1 MKKLT
6 LKTKEGC
13 QSILAICIIVLILS
27 GFIARAFQNDFGKL
41 KVERVSFDSR
51 GAIMNAELY
60 YPVGTN
66 DTDSLPAIV
75 VTHGGGCTL
84 GATKGI
90 ASELARRG
98 FVVLNVSA
106 YGTGLSDQPDYD
118 EAGQGKDGFDMN
130 LAINGL
136 YDALCYLRSLKFV
149 DATRIGSV
157 GHSMGAV
164 RTFAAAAIDAGYLT
178 VNDQMLNTLYEEF
191 GIQITE
197 EQLNSDADQIA
208 ETLLSA
214 DQLAHYYYIKNTV
227 EEHYNTRIKA
237 EVALGKKGT
246 GIGMYDT
253 VTVAGHD
260 VVRGIQ
266 TNFAFACGDFD
277 SQWGFTEDEHNRAGW
292 FAYDGFNEGEWYA
305 IDNASNSSS
314 TLGSFD
320 SESIVNNEQLR
331 SAIDNRTTRILLSTG
346 EETHSKEFFSN
357 GSIEVLVN
365 YFSQTLN
372 YNNGNLTD
380 VNTVPLKADNQI
392 WIYRAIFNLIS
403 LFAMIGVFLSLGCLI
418 LKTRTFTTCIS
429 EDHAQNRPKLNKPL
443 FWIMGLA
450 TAVLGFVAIYMANL
464 NGLFFFDQS
473 KFLPLGRTAVLTVYF
488 LMVLAIGAIVIVA
501 IAALINKKTCNTLG
515 FSTLNIK
522 ISIKTILKCLVFSA
536 ILIVV
541 GYTCLSINTYLFG
554 QDFRFWMVSL
564 SEMKAEWWTLGLH
577 YVLLLFPLYL
587 ILSIAINYTV
597 RTDIP
602 EWKDTLITVIINS
615 VGIWA
620 CCLIN
625 ILVAKSSYN
634 GTLFSSFHSAYQ
646 FILWVPITT
655 YIARKMYN
663 ITKNVWSGAMLN
675 TFIIVW
681 SLVSTL
687 GVNDTFWGQN
697 WVSNFFNI

>member
-13 QSILAICIIVLILS
+13 RRILAICIILLLLS
-27 GFIARAFQNDFGKL
+27 GLIARAFHNDFGKI

-51 GAIMNAELY
+51 GALLNAELY

-66 DTDSLPAIV
+66 DKDSLPGIV

-106 YGTGLSDQPDYD
+106 YGAGLSEQPDYD
-118 EAGQGKDGFDMN
+118 ESGQGKDGFDMN

-157 GHSMGAV
+157 GHSMGTI

-178 VNDQMLNTLYEEF
+178 VNDSMLNTLYEEF
-191 GIQITE
+191 GINISE
-197 EQLNSDADQIA
+197 DQLGSNADEIA
-208 ETLLSA
+208 EAQLSP
-214 DQLAHYYYIKNTV
+214 DQLVHYYDIK
-227 EEHYNTRIKA
+227 EEIEEVYNTRVKA

-246 GIGMYDT
+246 GIEMYKT
-253 VTVAGHD
+253 VSVAGHE

-266 TNFAFACGDFD
+266 TNFAFVCGDFD
-277 SQWGFTEDEHNRAGW
+277 SQWGITEDEHNRAGW

-305 IDNASNSSS
+305 INNVENTSVS
-314 TLGSFD
+314 LGSFD
-320 SESIVNNEQLR
+320 TESITNNKELKA
-331 SAIDNRTTRILLSTG
+331 AIDNRTTRALLSTG

-357 GSIEVLVN
+357 GTIEVLVN
-365 YFSQTLN
+365 YFAQTLN
-372 YNNGNLTD
+372 YNNGDLTASD
-380 VNTVPLKADNQI
+380 TQPVDAKNQI

-403 LFAMIGVFLSLGCLI
+403 LFAMIGILFSLGCLI
-418 LKTRTFTTCIS
+418 LKTRTFSACVS
-429 EDHAQNRPKLNKPL
+429 EDRALMRPKTNKPVY
-443 FWIMGLA
+443 WICGAA
-450 TAVLGFVAIYMANL
+450 TVVLGFVAMYMANL

-488 LMVLAIGAIVIVA
+488 LAVLAIGSIIIIG
-501 IAALINKKTCNTLG
+501 IAAVVNKKNNGNLG
-515 FSTLNIK
+515 VAALNIK
-522 ISIKTILKCLVFSA
+522 VPIISFLKCLLFAVVL
-536 ILIVV
+536 LIV
-541 GYTCLSINTYLFG
+541 GYACLSVNSYLFG
-554 QDFRFWMVSL
+554 QDFSFWMVSL
-564 SEMKAEWWTLGLH
+564 SEMKAEWWALGTH
-577 YVLLLFPLYL
+577 YVLLLFPMYFV
-587 ILSIAINYTV
+587 LSAAINYTV

-602 EWKDTLITVIINS
+602 EWKDTLITIVINS
-615 VGIWA
+615 AGVWA
-620 CCLIN
+620 CCLVNFI
-625 ILVAKSSYN
+625 IAKISYD

-646 FILWVPITT
+646 FLVWVPLTT
-655 YIARKMYN
+655 YIARKMYVV
-663 ITKNVWSGAMLN
+663 TKNIWSGAMLN
-675 TFIIVW
+675 TFIIAW

-687 GVNDTFWGQN
+687 GVNDTYWGQN
-697 WVSNFFNI
+697 WISNFFNI